1 MTSFLWIIYVLAI
14 GTAKCAETMVSC
26 GGYLTATHG
35 IIQTPNFP
43 NKFHVPIN
51 CLWII
56 DGSASTKTN
65 ISIAVYFTQQYV
77 LSGLKFT
84 EYLYYTEDYKVPSQ
98 QSSFVWNEDAMTQ
111 VSWVQFQSP
120 YLEIK
125 FTMTNL
131 HGTHIRSLNRLLDVY
146 GFNITYEI
154 DEVKPYRCSALQCHF
169 SGNCYVKQDFSSYYC
184 GCFDGFSGVDCGS
197 GPLCKDEKSN
207 FCENGGTCKQIGD
220 ASITCV
226 CPSGFTGSKCEI
238 YDFTEEE
245 YDNDLVK
252 YIVHYR
258 LENILHHIDEKTLS
272 KFFETNLIRALRA
285 FNVTKINTI
294 DVYRTTIASADI
306 TFQFFGAKNDG
317 PKIRDVVQ
325 KLEERGRLDN
335 VSFIPTMLEF
345 HEEAALRLQSLFV
358 NTMSPIR
365 EGDDF
370 NLTCTAEGS
379 SKLMFRWYKNK
390 VLINVTKASSHR
402 KIWQMDFP
410 DRNAKDV
417 YISHLAVTRASRFD
431 KGVYTCQVIDS
442 GMEQR
447 RSIAINILS
456 KPELRVDPPSVTIY
470 RGESLHIKCV
480 SADND
485 QTLLRLGYS
494 WLKNNV
500 LFQSDPDV
508 QMWEDL
514 YPDGSIL
521 KIYNIQKSAN
531 YTCISSNKVGKVSK
545 SVYVSVVDIGAIELC
560 SNDTIFGTYWPS
572 SSPGSPIKGD
582 CPKRFDGYS
591 LRICEQ
597 KGFGKP
603 VWLLPDFSNC
613 VADFLVDVNNEFR
626 GLTYGYQKTNG
637 SAVLKSCL
645 EYAMNRHADF
655 LPGEAGFLLG
665 LLQEI
670 GEYLLEKGTYSEQEM
685 ANEITLQVLDILLK
699 SEHSINK
706 EMQVKQL
713 QSLVQSAAVNR
724 ETITS
729 PIPVPVP
736 STSLQF
742 HQMSSFRMHRQYIR
756 TLPFN
761 SQIYGD
767 HLFSDQFYIEIA
779 STSNLQN
786 IISNG
791 TILLTVISY
800 KNLTNYL
807 PRMYFQR
814 NGYEPNFDF
823 KVASRIISSYL
834 YHSNQT
840 SQYFHPKPLKL
851 TLDSAHVEIIFQ
863 HENAADSEWI
873 SICGYD
879 LQATFTASW
888 RTDLCVTESL
898 MINVTRCVCPVSGT
912 YAILLTK
919 KNFNATITRISYHPM
934 FVIVSCGCC
943 FIQSCIAFAI
953 LLPILYSRKCSVT
966 FLKMQFCTATSTSMA
981 IFTLGLLRLLPQNW
995 HGIIS
1000 SSLAGLLLLGT
1011 STLIGITLIIQSE
1024 LDTRKSPKIHLTSG
1038 MRGVIGISWLLP
1050 ILYAV
1055 ALPLIY
1061 TVMGE
1066 WPKNWWL
1073 DVKSLGFILFVVIEL
1088 LFVLL
1093 FCLLIFTLF
1102 QKLLYLAKKHD
1113 KHNASILKRIALIY
1127 RTAIILTVKLTTDT
1141 SYLIYL
1147 NSNEFILNYVFGI
1160 SSIILGFSV
1169 LFCFVI
1175 KAEEKLQSETINKS
1189 TTKQCIEEYCSG
1201 SINSPISFYTS
1212 HDGEKEN
1219 DGAPTKGTN
1228 MPLDMLNASHRNH
1241 VVGMTSG
1248 DICETGFAQ
1257 SLDNPSSLD
1266 SNFRSFSVAAAT
1278 SYEYDVQQRQYLDA
1292 YATNQESFNVD
1303 ANGFAVINLDI
1314 LQGLNKGEVKEHS
1327 KITFIESLPTIDIN
1341 DAPPFNKTALVQ
1353 HAIQPTQLA
1362 GTTNATPSPSK
1373 AKPSP
1378 PTITITED
1386 DGDKSTNGMLD
1397 RISHDLDFLLNRTM
1411 EIPVRRAN
1419 GNFQNQQNDQ
1429 TDKSGMNPLPPPNLS
1444 VHEVIL
1450 EECED

>member
-1 MTSFLWIIYVLAI
+1 ML
-14 GTAKCAETMVSC
+14 
-26 GGYLTATHG
+26 
-35 IIQTPNFP
+35 
-43 NKFHVPIN
+43 
-51 CLWII
+51 
-56 DGSASTKTN
+56 DKT
-65 ISIAVYFTQQYV
+65 
-77 LSGLKFT
+77 
-84 EYLYYTEDYKVPSQ
+84 
-98 QSSFVWNEDAMTQ
+98 
-111 VSWVQFQSP
+111 
-120 YLEIK
+120 
-125 FTMTNL
+125 
-131 HGTHIRSLNRLLDVY
+131 
-146 GFNITYEI
+146 
-154 DEVKPYRCSALQCHF
+154 
-169 SGNCYVKQDFSSYYC
+169 
-184 GCFDGFSGVDCGS
+184 
-197 GPLCKDEKSN
+197 
-207 FCENGGTCKQIGD
+207 
-220 ASITCV
+220 
-226 CPSGFTGSKCEI
+226 
-238 YDFTEEE
+238 
-245 YDNDLVK
+245 
-252 YIVHYR
+252 
-258 LENILHHIDEKTLS
+258 
-272 KFFETNLIRALRA
+272 LIRALRA
-285 FNVTKINTI
+285 FNVTKINAI
-294 DVYRTTIASADI
+294 NVYRTTIASADI

-365 EGDDF
+365 QGDDF

-390 VLINVTKASSHR
+390 ILINVTKASSHR

-431 KGVYTCQVIDS
+431 KGVYTCQVVIDS

-447 RSIAINILS
+447 RSTAINILS

-470 RGESLHIKCV
+470 RGESLHIKCI

-713 QSLVQSAAVNR
+713 QSLVQSAAINR

-1024 LDTRKSPKIHLTSG
+1024 LDTRKSPKIQLTSG

-1113 KHNASILKRIALIY
+1113 KHNASILK
-1127 RTAIILTVKLTTDT
+1127 
-1141 SYLIYL
+1141 
-1147 NSNEFILNYVFGI
+1147 
-1160 SSIILGFSV
+1160 
-1169 LFCFVI
+1169 
-1175 KAEEKLQSETINKS
+1175 
-1189 TTKQCIEEYCSG
+1189 
-1201 SINSPISFYTS
+1201 S

-1228 MPLDMLNASHRNH
+1228 IPLDMLNAAHRNH

-1248 DICETGFAQ
+1248 DVCETGFGQ

-1353 HAIQPTQLA
+1353 HAIQPTQLT

-1373 AKPSP
+1373 VKPSP

-1429 TDKSGMNPLPPPNLS
+1429 TDKSGMIPLPPPNLS